1 MPSPGDHL
9 AVKNTVRR
17 FLHTEKH
24 VPLPLG
30 GYGLPVVIR
39 RKFSFAP
46 QLSNI
51 STLSLLPDFNSI
63 QYDHLDANVEIG
75 KEPSARATN
84 HPLRIKYSLIRPSE
98 PLAEE
103 QPRSPTPA
111 LRRKPGRVGRITP
124 SISLEEIQECEDS
137 DDSTEFSNTLGD
149 ASNLTDPTSGTS
161 SSRNATAPSDQT
173 PYDHCASGFS
183 LTQHGN
189 DCTVSG
195 TGEAYVSVRDQIAW
209 DLGRCVPQ
217 ILKMFYIVDLQFIGH
232 PISVASKD
240 LVPRYSLCPDEA
252 HFFNE
257 EYIDQPWQI
266 QVSSYFGQE
275 KISIVLQGD
284 LYPVST
290 FQNGATHRFIAA
302 VDLTEFVE
310 SVRSSEDDIWVS
322 RAQSPDIWLNLA
334 LEEMR
339 INGLNI
345 EDPPI
350 RYTSHRKR
358 NMSNKKK
365 WLDLAMDLIKDIYQD
380 YFILGLSD
388 TTEGVYEITHVSQS
402 IVDLDEQTKKPPDLT
417 PLAAGLAHGRCF
429 SSEIVWGET
438 GRVYCIPM
446 FGPELNCWL
455 CFIVDGSLPL
465 LWEVLW

>member
-9 AVKNTVRR
+9 QVKDTFKR
-17 FLHTEKH
+17 FLHTDKH
-24 VPLPLG
+24 VPLPPG
-30 GYGLPVVIR
+30 GYGLPAIIK

-51 STLSLLPDFNSI
+51 STLSLLPDFNSL
-63 QYDHLDANVEIG
+63 QYDHLDATLE
-75 KEPSARATN
+75 SAKQSSLSAIN
-84 HPLRIKYSLIRPSE
+84 HPLRVKYSLIRPSG

-103 QPRSPTPA
+103 QRRNPTSA
-111 LRRKPGRVGRITP
+111 LRRKSGRIGRITP
-124 SISLEEIQECEDS
+124 SISLEEIQEYEDS
-137 DDSTEFSNTLGD
+137 DDSTECSNTLTD
-149 ASNLTDPTSGTS
+149 TFTLSDPTSGTIS
-161 SSRNATAPSDQT
+161 SHETTAPSDQKV
-173 PYDHCASGFS
+173 YGHCASAS
-183 LTQHGN
+183 PLTQHER
-189 DCTVSG
+189 DYTASG
-195 TGEAYVSVRDQIAW
+195 TDETYLTVRDQIAL
-209 DLGRCVPQ
+209 DLGRWVPQ
-217 ILKMFYIVDLQFIGH
+217 ILKNFYIVDLQFIGH
-232 PISVASKD
+232 PIAVASKD

-266 QVSSYFGQE
+266 QVNSYLGQK
-275 KISIVLQGD
+275 KISIILQGD

-290 FQNGATHRFIAA
+290 SQNSATHRFIAA

-310 SVRSSEDDIWVS
+310 SVRSSNDDIWES

-334 LEEMR
+334 HEEMR
-339 INGLNI
+339 INGMSV

-350 RYTSHRKR
+350 RYTSYRKR
-358 NMSNKKK
+358 NIANKKK
-365 WLDLAMDLIKDIYQD
+365 WLDLACDLIKDVYQD

-388 TTEGVYEITHVSQS
+388 TDDELYEITHVSKS
-402 IVDLDEQTKKPPDLT
+402 ILDLDENCKTVPDLT

-429 SSEIVWGET
+429 SSEIIWGDP
-438 GRVYCIPM
+438 GRVYCVPM

-455 CFIVDGSLPL
+455 CFIVDSSLPS

>member
-1 MPSPGDHL
+1 MPTPGEHL
-9 AVKNTVRR
+9 AVKDTIKK

-24 VPLPLG
+24 VPLPPG
-30 GYGLPVVIR
+30 GYGLPAIIR

-51 STLSLLPDFNSI
+51 STLSLLPDFNST
-63 QYDHLDANVEIG
+63 QHDHLEANLETG
-75 KEPSARATN
+75 KDPSASATN
-84 HPLRIKYSLIRPSE
+84 HPLRIKYSLISLSK

-103 QPRSPTPA
+103 QHRSLTPS
-111 LRRKPGRVGRITP
+111 LRRRPGCVGRITP
-124 SISLEEIQECEDS
+124 SISLEDIHECEDS
-137 DDSTEFSNTLGD
+137 DDSTECSNTLVY
-149 ASNLTDPTSGTS
+149 ASTLTDSTS
-161 SSRNATAPSDQT
+161 SAKSSHETTAPSDQIL
-173 PYDHCASGFS
+173 YDHRASADP

-189 DCTVSG
+189 DCTIPD
-195 TGEAYVSVRDQIAW
+195 TGEAYLSVRDQIACN
-209 DLGRCVPQ
+209 LRRCVPQ
-217 ILKMFYIVDLQFIGH
+217 ILKMFYIVDLQFMGH
-232 PISVASKD
+232 PLAVASKD

-266 QVSSYFGQE
+266 QVNSYLGQK

-290 FQNGATHRFIAA
+290 FQDGATHRFIAA
-302 VDLTEFVE
+302 IDLTEFVE
-310 SVRSSEDDIWVS
+310 SVRSCKDDIWVS
-322 RAQSPDIWLNLA
+322 RSQSPDIWLNLA
-334 LEEMR
+334 HEEMR
-339 INGLNI
+339 INGMSI
-345 EDPPI
+345 EDPPL

-365 WLDLAMDLIKDIYQD
+365 WLDLACDLIKDVYQD

-388 TTEGVYEITHVSQS
+388 TTEETYEITHVSQS
-402 IVDLDEQTKKPPDLT
+402 IVDLDEQTKTPPDLT

-429 SSEIVWGET
+429 SSEIIWGDP
-438 GRVYCIPM
+438 GRVYCVPM

-455 CFIVDGSLPL
+455 CFIIDRSLPL